1 MLQTMKN
8 WLFDKDFYKQVLVI
22 AIPLMVQQVI
32 MSSVNLIDNLMV
44 GQLGDATIGGVGV
57 VNRYYMIANF
67 GANGFVASACI
78 FIAQYFGA
86 KDFKR
91 LKQTFSLG
99 IFGTY
104 VIIIPFTLLAL
115 LAPDVI
121 LYFFTDDVAYVAQGI
136 HYLEVVA
143 YSFLPAALT
152 MIIAGTMRSCGEI
165 KVPLFANILAVF
177 TNAILNYIFIFGKFG
192 APAMGVVGAA
202 LATLISRII
211 EAIIL
216 LVFVKLRDYD
226 FKVSLN
232 RLFDIP
238 RELIKKVT
246 LKAIPL
252 VTNEVLWGSGMA
264 MLLKL
269 YATRGADVIT
279 AYSVAGTTSD
289 IFYSLF
295 NGMAGATTIIVG
307 QKLGANKL
315 EEARKNGYQMILFST
330 MLAVLFG
337 IMMFGASFIVPGLYD
352 LTPHTKELATNL
364 IRVLSV
370 LFWIFM
376 INAECYFIMRAGG
389 DTKNTFLMDSCF
401 MWLVNIPIVA
411 SVAYLT
417 DLNIYYVYT
426 IAQLT
431 DLLKMA
437 LSFYMIR
444 KEGWV
449 RNLTEMSHEL

>member
-1 MLQTMKN
+1 MIQDLKS
-8 WLFDKDFYKQVLVI
+8 WLFDKDFYKQVLVV
-22 AIPLMVQQVI
+22 ALPLMLQQVI

-44 GQLGDATIGGVGV
+44 GQLGDAAIGGVGV

-67 GANGFVASACI
+67 GANGFVAAACI

-104 VIIIPFTLLAL
+104 MIIIPFTLLAL
-115 LAPDVI
+115 FAPGAIVR
-121 LYFFTDDVAYVAQGI
+121 FFTDDIAYVAQGLD
-136 HYLEVVA
+136 YMKVVA
-143 YSFLPAALT
+143 YSFLPAGLT
-152 MIIAGTMRSCGEI
+152 LIIAGTMRSCGEI
-165 KVPLFANILAVF
+165 KMPLFANMIAVF
-177 TNAILNYIFIFGKFG
+177 ANAILNYIFIFGKFG
-192 APAMGVVGAA
+192 APALGVVGAA
-202 LATLISRII
+202 LATLVARTL
-211 EAIIL
+211 ETVIL
-216 LVFVKLRDYD
+216 LIALKLRDYD
-226 FKVSLN
+226 FKVALN
-232 RLFDIP
+232 QLLDVP
-238 RELIKKVT
+238 RELITKVAI
-246 LKAIPL
+246 KAVPL

-295 NGMAGATTIIVG
+295 GGMAGATTIIVG

-315 EEARKNGYQMILFST
+315 EEARKNGYQMLMFST
-330 MLAVLFG
+330 ILAVFFG
-337 IMMFGASFIVPGLYD
+337 MMMFGASYIVPDLYD
-352 LTPHTKELATNL
+352 LTPHTRELATNL

-376 INAECYFIMRAGG
+376 LNAESFFIMRAGG
-389 DTKNTFLMDSCF
+389 DTKSTFIMDSCF

-431 DLLKMA
+431 DLLKMTV
-437 LSFYMIR
+437 SFYMIR

-449 RNLTEMSHEL
+449 RNLTETGQEL